1 MTAALVIIL
10 FAIIGA
16 PLFSLVAA
24 AAMAGFHSS
33 GIDLTVIGVDI
44 YRVAEMPVLTA
55 IPLFTF
61 AGYLLGESNAP
72 KRLVRLTD
80 ALIGWIP
87 GGLAFIALLACAFFT
102 AFTGASGVTIVAM
115 GALLYPALI
124 EAGYGEKFTLGLV
137 TTTGSLGLLFA
148 PSLPLILYAVVAQQ
162 MEAGK
167 AVSIEKL
174 FAAGATPGLL
184 MIALIGGYSLI
195 MNRKTA
201 KPVSVLSARK
211 ALSALRESVWEI
223 PLPLAV
229 LGGIYGGIIAVSEAA
244 AVTAVYVFLVEVV
257 ILREIKWR
265 DLPEIMSKSMLM
277 VGGILVILAV
287 SLSFTN
293 FMIDAEIPDH
303 LFNWV
308 RGRVTSGTSFLV
320 YLNIML
326 IALGMMLDIFSALV
340 LVVPLII
347 PVAVSYGVD
356 PVHLGIVFLAN
367 MQIGYLTPPVGLNL
381 FIAAYRFEKS
391 VFEVARACLPFI
403 ALLVISVI
411 LITYWPG
418 LSLWAIR

>member
-1 MTAALVIIL
+1 MIPAVIIL
-10 FAIIGA
+10 LFAIVGA
-16 PLFSLVAA
+16 PLFSLIAA
-24 AAMAGFHSS
+24 AAMAGFHFS
-33 GIDLTVIGVDI
+33 GIDLTVVGVDI

-72 KRLVRLTD
+72 SRLVRLTD

-115 GALLYPALI
+115 GALLYPALL

-167 AVSIEKL
+167 TVTIEKL

-184 MIALIGGYSLI
+184 MIALLGGYGLI
-195 MNRKTA
+195 ANRKTA
-201 KPVSVLSARK
+201 KPINALSARK
-211 ALSALRESVWEI
+211 IFSALKESVWEI

-229 LGGIYGGIIAVSEAA
+229 LGGIYGGYIAVSEAA
-244 AVTAVYVFLVEVV
+244 AVTAVYVLLVEVV
-257 ILREIKWR
+257 ILREVRWR

-293 FMIDAEIPDH
+293 FMIDAEVPDR

-308 RGRVTSGTSFLV
+308 RERVSDGTSFLV
-320 YLNIML
+320 YLNLML

-381 FIAAYRFEKS
+381 FIAAYRFDKS
-391 VFEVARACLPFI
+391 IFEVARACLPFI
-403 ALLVISVI
+403 LLLAVSVV